1 MLWVPGT
8 SGPLNSSRV
17 FREKSQ
23 GQIWVMVLYIVVL
36 EAVSIVLVSH
46 LHGLS
51 TRRAGQQLSL
61 SASFSNVI
69 FLISASAMVSWS

>member
-1 MLWVPGT
+1 
-8 SGPLNSSRV
+8 
-17 FREKSQ
+17 
-23 GQIWVMVLYIVVL
+23 MVLYIVVL